1 MFSGLPTVCVIDC
14 VITPS
19 PVQVSSYE
27 KEISR
32 EDFGQLLQ
40 NREETQGRYVKER
53 CKSYLSSRIRCSW
66 SRDLRCFGLPRGL
79 RDHRCYRL
87 WQGPGRCVFKFE
99 SPFAGIKKMPHSL
112 LVNRSVFFIPREYK
126 TLPSVQILFTKLR
139 SHLPFCPA
147 RDDRPRFFVFI
158 LVVTVSAYHD
168 QHFVTWRKQQKPYII
183 EQFVAFWFT
192 GCSVVSGLD
201 VVSKGEGLS
210 CIVLVK
216 TPTSLMPYP
225 NVVYK

>member
-1 MFSGLPTVCVIDC
+1 MLLVVTQLSRDVIARNVIGAFRSSILNLHVRENYNKLKKNFLSFGRAAYGLCH
-14 VITPS
+14 
-19 PVQVSSYE
+19 
-27 KEISR
+27 R
-32 EDFGQLLQ
+32 L
-40 NREETQGRYVKER
+40 ER
-53 CKSYLSSRIRCSW
+53 CKSYLSCRIRCGW
-66 SRDLRCFGLPRGL
+66 SRDLMCFGLPRGL

-126 TLPSVQILFTKLR
+126 ALPSVQILFTKLR

-168 QHFVTWRKQQKPYII
+168 QHFVT
-183 EQFVAFWFT
+183 
-192 GCSVVSGLD
+192 
-201 VVSKGEGLS
+201 
-210 CIVLVK
+210 
-216 TPTSLMPYP
+216 
-225 NVVYK
+225 